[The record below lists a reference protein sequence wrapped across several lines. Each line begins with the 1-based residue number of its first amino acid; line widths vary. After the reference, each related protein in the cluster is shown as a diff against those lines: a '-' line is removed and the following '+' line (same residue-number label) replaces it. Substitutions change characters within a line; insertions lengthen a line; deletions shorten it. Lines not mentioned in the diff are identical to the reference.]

1 MGNEAQSM
9 TSMISM
15 LNDRFLKKS
24 SMKSMINDKV
34 KISSPSRISRTAVEY
49 GADRLVEKL
58 QAPECRAFFCK
69 VMYYVPE
76 YRREMLLERALAKG
90 VKSPAKYFVSSA
102 RREMTELGV
111 K

>member
-1 MGNEAQSM
+1 MGSEVQSM

-15 LNDRFLKKS
+15 LNDRFRKKS
-24 SMKSMINDKV
+24 SMKSMSNDRIR
-34 KISSPSRISRTAVEY
+34 ISSPNKMSKTAVEY

-58 QAPECRAFFCK
+58 RAPECRAFFCK

-76 YRREMLLERALAKG
+76 YRREILLERALAGG
-90 VKSPAKYFVSSA
+90 VKSPARYFVSAA
-102 RREMTELGV
+102 RREMDELGV